1 MQDFLTT
8 EELIHRL
15 KLQDTVVTAVDEV
28 KKSLGRKEKIK
39 KTFKTFFWVAVVVA
53 ILHTIY
59 SIIPMVVDHRAIDLY
74 GGNRILAIPNTQ
86 ELDQELLAEVIYAKK
101 FDFDD
106 IEVGDRIVVY
116 GKFGTD
122 FYWVEQVV
130 SINESRRELETT
142 FGYYI
147 ENTYSEAEVVATY
160 VRKASM
166 FGTIYYVGSTPRGF
180 VSLLAI
186 QGIILSLIYYYYIR
200 KPQEKK

>member
-28 KKSLGRKEKIK
+28 KKSLSRKEKVK
-39 KTFKTFFWVAVVVA
+39 KTFKTFFWVAVVLA

-59 SIIPMVVDHRAIDLY
+59 SIIPMVVEHRAIDLY

-86 ELDQELLAEVIYAKK
+86 ELDEELLGEVIYAKK
-101 FDFDD
+101 FKFDD
-106 IEVGDRIVVY
+106 IEIGDRIVIY
-116 GKFGTD
+116 GKFGSD
-122 FYWVEQVV
+122 RYWVEQVV
-130 SINESRRELETT
+130 SIDESRREIDTT

-147 ENTYSEAEVVATY
+147 QNTYNEAEVIATY
-160 VRKASM
+160 VRKASLL
-166 FGTIYYVGSTPRGF
+166 GTVYYVASTPRGF

-186 QGIILSLIYYYYIR
+186 QGIILTLIYYYYIR
-200 KPQEKK
+200 KQEDKK